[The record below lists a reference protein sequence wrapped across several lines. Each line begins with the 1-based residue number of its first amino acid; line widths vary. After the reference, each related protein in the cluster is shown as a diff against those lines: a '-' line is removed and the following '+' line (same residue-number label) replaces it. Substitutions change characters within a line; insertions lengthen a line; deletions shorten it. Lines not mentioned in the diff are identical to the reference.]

1 MELLDRS
8 ITDKMVAQAAL
19 QPGVGM
25 VVRDVLRQGRD
36 VVQLRWHCLDDPKPR
51 PYADM
56 RRSFGDAVV
65 VGYVDSGSKRL
76 HINPADKAQ
85 LLPGSRVLAL
95 TRQGARL
102 AAVAAAVAER
112 ACRWLRLDPSVCGAT
127 TGVCM
132 RRWAAHCS
140 TPGAAPQ
147 LGRRLVWQQ
156 RMLRLATCSS
166 DLPLRAATAQAFP
179 DRVSRGRRGMRQQ
192 PSRPSSGKPSSP
204 RLLLGP
210 ARLSWLAGTQ
220 TRCLTSSLQWP
231 PLLRLTRR

>member
-1 MELLDRS
+1 MLQPSPCSCPRLQPALSPPAGGSIQLVELLDRS

-76 HINPADKAQ
+76 HINPADKVQ

-95 TRQGARL
+95 TRQGAL
-102 AAVAAAVAER
+102 AGSCCSCCGCCGC
-112 ACRWLRLDPSVCGAT
+112 ACCLLLQLLWLRSHVAGCGVTVSMWRSCRRVHVSHIVFPASH
-127 TGVCM
+127 GVHH
-132 RRWAAHCS
+132 HCVD
-140 TPGAAPQ
+140 TAWYG
-147 LGRRLVWQQ
+147 
-156 RMLRLATCSS
+156 CSS
-166 DLPLRAATAQAFP
+166 SAWASPAACLLP
-179 DRVSRGRRGMRQQ
+179 QQ
-192 PSRPSSGKPSSP
+192 
-204 RLLLGP
+204 
-210 ARLSWLAGTQ
+210 
-220 TRCLTSSLQWP
+220 
-231 PLLRLTRR
+231 